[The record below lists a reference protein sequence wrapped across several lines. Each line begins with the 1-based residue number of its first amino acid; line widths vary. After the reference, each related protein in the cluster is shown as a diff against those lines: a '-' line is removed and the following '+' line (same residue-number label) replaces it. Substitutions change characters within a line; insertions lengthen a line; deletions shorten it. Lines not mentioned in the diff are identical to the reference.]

1 MKAVILA
8 SGVSRP
14 RKPGKS
20 SMGFAEVL
28 QIRQRHFARWRN
40 PEHSYQQRFLTNQTH
55 IEEALGSEFSEE
67 ELDERFRKRNL
78 SPRVIAREIP
88 IVLGF
93 IKYKGE
99 L

>member
-14 RKPGKS
+14 RKPEKS

-67 ELDERFRKRNL
+67 ELDERFQKRDLNL
-78 SPRVIAREIP
+78 RRAAREIP
-88 IVLGF
+88 PVFGTI
-93 IKYKGE
+93 
-99 L
+99 